1 MRRSGVADLP
11 LHDGRAPSWLYERMA
26 YLGRLILQAL
36 IEEEGTEGVLRR
48 FADPFWFQ
56 SLGALLGM
64 DWHSSGVTTTLLGA
78 LKEGFSPLAREY
90 GLFICGGKGGRG
102 LKTPEEIAYH
112 AERIGIEGS
121 TLVEVCRL
129 VARVDS
135 RFLQDGYDLYHHCLI
150 FDRKG
155 NWAVIQQGMN
165 PSSRLA
171 RRYHWLSF
179 GLRSF
184 WEEPHSGIEGTR
196 ERWVM
201 DLTSRHSQK
210 NLQGILELFQFPA
223 HQVACELNRLPYL
236 RLPHHHAIFVRRI
249 DPRRLNTILLKTYEN
264 PPQAIDDLLRK
275 DGLGPRT
282 LRALSLLS
290 ELLFG
295 APPSF
300 RDPARFAFAHGGKDG
315 HPYPVDLAT
324 YDRTIATLKGAVMR
338 AKMGRTEKLELL
350 RRLPTLFGTSISC

>member
-1 MRRSGVADLP
+1 MG
-11 LHDGRAPSWLYERMA
+11 
-26 YLGRLILQAL
+26 YLGRFILSAL

-48 FADPFWFQ
+48 FGDPFWFQ
-56 SLGALLGM
+56 SLGAFLGM

-78 LKEGFSPLAREY
+78 LKEGFSPLSREY

-102 LKTPEEIAYH
+102 RKTPEEIARN
-112 AERIGIEGS
+112 AEKIGIEGDPLMEAS
-121 TLVEVCRL
+121 RL

-135 RFLQDGYDLYHHCLI
+135 RFLQDGYDLYHHTLI

-155 NWAVIQQGMN
+155 NWAVVQQGMN
-165 PSSRLA
+165 PSSRMA

-184 WEEPHSGIEGTR
+184 WEEPHSGIEGTK
-196 ERWVM
+196 ESWVL

-210 NLQGILELFQFPA
+210 NLEGMIQLFQLPDRLLA
-223 HQVACELNRLPYL
+223 REIARLPYL
-236 RLPHHHAIFVRRI
+236 RLPSHHAIFVQRI
-249 DPRRLNTILLKTYEN
+249 DPRRLNTILLKTYEV
-264 PPQAIDDLLRK
+264 PPCEIRDLLLK
-275 DGLGPRT
+275 DRLGPKS

-290 ELLFG
+290 ELIFG

-315 HPYPVDLAT
+315 HPYPLDFAT
-324 YDRTIATLKGAVMR
+324 YDKTIATFKR
-338 AKMGRTEKLELL
+338 ALERARVERRERIELL
-350 RRLPTLFGTSISC
+350 RRLPSLFRFSVSR